1 MILLKY
7 DQTENNKPVRFT
19 PEVIDSMFEQ
29 MKKNGYPVY
38 RDKNKNI
45 CIKGSVRS
53 TEFLHKDKIKLSF
66 STKLSEEMG
75 K

>member
-7 DQTENNKPVRFT
+7 DQTENNTPVRFT
-19 PEVIDSMFEQ
+19 PEAIESMFEQ

-53 TEFLHKDKIKLSF
+53 TEFLHKDEIKLSF
-66 STKLSEEMG
+66 STRFS
-75 K
+75 